1 MSNKILSLIDDLSK
15 IQDPED
21 FAGQKGNLIDE
32 LKKINSEYVK
42 LQFKYDRSS
51 KEKSI
56 FSSLLTRTSA
66 DLKQVS
72 DNLKVRA
79 DELST
84 LLTTIP
90 AYVYF
95 KDTNLNY
102 MIVNQSFAELT
113 GMPASEVTG
122 KKIHDIFPGYANT
135 DYLKKEAYVI
145 ETGRALYDI
154 EEEIEHNDR
163 KRWVNSN
170 IAPIRN
176 AGNQI
181 IGLIGI
187 SWDITERKL
196 HEGELRHAKELAEA
210 GTLAKNEFIASI
222 SHEFRT
228 PMAGIL
234 GLSEILR
241 NTQLA
246 GEQMDLLKGI
256 TSSAEN
262 LLVLLND
269 VLDFSAIEAGKLE
282 MDYQPFMLDRVMK
295 DISLVMSM
303 KAEEKLLRFV
313 IVTDHAVPNLLIGD
327 SQRLRQ
333 ILINLT
339 NNALKFTEK
348 GSIEVRIRQVEWS
361 ENKVTL
367 RFEVVDSGIGIPI
380 DAMDSLFRVFSR
392 VRQDK
397 SKLISGT
404 GLGLSICKKLTDL
417 MGGNIGVISTQGE
430 GSTFWFTL
438 PFTLSNMQKSKV
450 SDIQPVVSP
459 GFTKKTVLVAE
470 DNAINQR
477 IISFQLKKMG
487 FEVDL
492 ADDGQLAFDKYHEKK
507 YDLIILDIQMPV
519 MDGYQVAKAIREEEK
534 GTARHSPIMALTANA
549 MKGDRE
555 MYLNAG
561 MDEYV
566 SKPFTYE
573 ILQKT
578 INSLLGNS

>member
-1 MSNKILSLIDDLSK
+1 
-15 IQDPED
+15 
-21 FAGQKGNLIDE
+21 
-32 LKKINSEYVK
+32 
-42 LQFKYDRSS
+42 
-51 KEKSI
+51 
-56 FSSLLTRTSA
+56 
-66 DLKQVS
+66 
-72 DNLKVRA
+72 
-79 DELST
+79 
-84 LLTTIP
+84 
-90 AYVYF
+90 
-95 KDTNLNY
+95 
-102 MIVNQSFAELT
+102 
-113 GMPASEVTG
+113 
-122 KKIHDIFPGYANT
+122 
-135 DYLKKEAYVI
+135 
-145 ETGRALYDI
+145 
-154 EEEIEHNDR
+154 
-163 KRWVNSN
+163 
-170 IAPIRN
+170 
-176 AGNQI
+176 
-181 IGLIGI
+181 
-187 SWDITERKL
+187 
-196 HEGELRHAKELAEA
+196 
-210 GTLAKNEFIASI
+210 
-222 SHEFRT
+222 
-228 PMAGIL
+228 
-234 GLSEILR
+234 
-241 NTQLA
+241 
-246 GEQMDLLKGI
+246 
-256 TSSAEN
+256 
-262 LLVLLND
+262 
-269 VLDFSAIEAGKLE
+269 
-282 MDYQPFMLDRVMK
+282 
-295 DISLVMSM
+295 M

-492 ADDGQLAFDKYHEKK
+492 ADDGQLAFDKYHEKS
-507 YDLIILDIQMPV
+507 M
-519 MDGYQVAKAIREEEK
+519 
-534 GTARHSPIMALTANA
+534 T
-549 MKGDRE
+549 
-555 MYLNAG
+555 
-561 MDEYV
+561 
-566 SKPFTYE
+566 
-573 ILQKT
+573 
-578 INSLLGNS
+578 